1 MLALVTVW
9 RDGLVGVSKRKARLD
24 GKTDDLHRVYGV
36 RRPIKP
42 KTLTKLVR
50 LLQANGYS
58 SYGGVAWTV
67 SDSMGQAIAS
77 GSYLKEQLP
86 AWLESKLVA
95 EVNSE

>member
-36 RRPIKP
+36 RRPVTK
-42 KTLTKLVR
+42 KTLAKLVY
-50 LLQANGYS
+50 LLQASGYS

-67 SDSMGQAIAS
+67 SDSMAEAIAS
-77 GSYLKEQLP
+77 GRYPKENLP
-86 AWLESKLVA
+86 GWLEERVA
-95 EVNSE
+95 